1 MKLSRSML
9 RLMAEAADVPQ
20 ELLPG
25 TPLIEITG
33 NQRVLIENHLGVTEY
48 QRDMIRV
55 RVRSGAVVVC
65 GCRLKITR
73 MAKRQLVIAGEVQR
87 VELERG
93 KPC

>member
-1 MKLSRSML
+1 ML

-25 TPLIEITG
+25 TPLIEITGITG

-65 GCRLKITR
+65 GCRLNITR
-73 MAKRQLVIAGEVQR
+73 MAQRQLVIAGEVQR

-93 KPC
+93 KSC

>member
-25 TPLIEITG
+25 TP
-33 NQRVLIENHLGVTEY
+33 LIENHLGVTEY

>member
-1 MKLSRSML
+1 ML

-65 GCRLKITR
+65 GCRLNITR